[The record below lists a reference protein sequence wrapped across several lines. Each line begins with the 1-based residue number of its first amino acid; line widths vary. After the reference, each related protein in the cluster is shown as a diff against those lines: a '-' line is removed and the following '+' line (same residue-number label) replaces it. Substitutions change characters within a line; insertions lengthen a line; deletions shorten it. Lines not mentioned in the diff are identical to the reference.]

1 MFKRFLSI
9 LSVASFVCLLPQSVF
24 AFCGFYVAGGDA
36 SLFNNA
42 TQVVMMREGNRTVLS
57 MQNNYHGPTEAFAM
71 VVPVPQVLQ
80 QENVNTLDAELFT
93 KIDQLSAPRLVE
105 YWERDPCDPWYGDM
119 MEDAATDGSG
129 GGPPNSD
136 GVEVEAEFEV
146 GEYDIVIL
154 SANDASGLESWLT
167 SNNYNI
173 PTGASDSFTPYIDAG
188 EYFFVAKV
196 DPERVTFVDGKAVL
210 SPLRFHYDSASFSL
224 PVKLGLI
231 NSQGTQDIIVYIL
244 AQDQRYE
251 VANATNVFIPT
262 NIAVTE
268 DVKENFGPFYT
279 ALFAETIGQVP
290 GSVVTEYSWNASS
303 CDPCPGPSLDAS
315 DYATLGADVAGASEN
330 SRNWVL
336 TRLHARYDADG
347 LGDDLVFQTADPV
360 QGGRQVY
367 SWNDNGE
374 RGELEQGTTTGN
386 VNNFQGRYI
395 IYHPWEGE
403 LDCEEDQEPRYGEW
417 GGPEGQ
423 ESAGTAGSAM
433 SPNSTGDEVA
443 QNDNTNT
450 ANQLADWLVE
460 DLPELDI
467 VANNGNNNAG
477 NSGNSGTPIDMS
489 QNSSSCACHE
499 SASSPSLPFWALCF
513 LGLGLIGFFRRD

>member
-1 MFKRFLSI
+1 MTKRLFSFAALT
-9 LSVASFVCLLPQSVF
+9 AFVCLLPQNVS

-57 MQNNYHGPTEAFAM
+57 MQNNYHGPTDAFAM

-105 YWERDPCDPWYGDM
+105 YWERDPCNPWVDF
-119 MEDAATDGSG
+119 MEDGATSEGGGAPPNSG
-129 GGPPNSD
+129 GG
-136 GVEVEAEFEV
+136 VQVEAEFEV

-154 SANDASGLESWLT
+154 SANDATGLEDWLV
-167 SNNYNI
+167 SNEYNI
-173 PTGASDSFTPYIDAG
+173 PSNASTHFSPYVEG
-188 EYFFVAKV
+188 GMYFFVAKV
-196 DPERVTFVDGKAVL
+196 DPERVTFEDGKAVL
-210 SPLRFHYDSASFSL
+210 SPLRFHYDSPEFSL

-231 NSQGTQDIIVYIL
+231 NSQGTQDIIIYIL

-290 GSVVTEYSWNASS
+290 GSVVTEYSWNAST
-303 CDPCPGPSLDAS
+303 CDPCPGPTLDAT
-315 DYATLGADVAGASEN
+315 DYATLGADVAGASES

-336 TRLHARYDADG
+336 TRLHARYDSNG
-347 LGDDLVFQTADPV
+347 LGDDLVFQTADPI

-367 SWNDNGE
+367 SWNDGE
-374 RGELEQGTTTGN
+374 RGDLEQGATTGS

-403 LDCEEDQEPRYGEW
+403 LNCEDDQEPMYGEW

-423 ESAGTAGSAM
+423 DNAGTAGSAM
-433 SPNSTGDEVA
+433 SPNSTGEDVA
-443 QNDNTNT
+443 QTETGNT
-450 ANQLADWLVE
+450 AQDLAGWLVE

-467 VANNGNNNAG
+467 VANGGNTPSN
-477 NSGNSGTPIDMS
+477 NSGGLGTVVDSAQQSNACACRES
-489 QNSSSCACHE
+489 QSSS
-499 SASSPSLPFWALCF
+499 SSPLWALAF
-513 LGLGLIGFFRRD
+513 IGLGLVGFLRRD